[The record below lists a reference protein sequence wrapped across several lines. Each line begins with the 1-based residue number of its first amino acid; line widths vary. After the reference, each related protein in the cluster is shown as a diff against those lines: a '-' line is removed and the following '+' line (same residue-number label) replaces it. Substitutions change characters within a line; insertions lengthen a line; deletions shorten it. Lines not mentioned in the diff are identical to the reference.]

1 MKFIRTIALT
11 LLALP
16 LGAQTVQCPNL
27 QPEALVRVPEIQAKD
42 HKLRGTVLVSAE
54 QECIGFR
61 VPASAPQKG
70 MTMQYQPQWVR
81 TMRGVDTVP
90 ATPTTPAN
98 QYGQPL
104 PGPTLRARV
113 GDLVELTL
121 LNEIDTG
128 VFPYS
133 IDQAE
138 KNGAGCDQTSSYPQI
153 TPAFTDTYPDCFHG
167 SSTGNMHFHGTHTNP
182 NSTGDN
188 VFLEIRP
195 SPRTKDQ
202 ANKPIIRGPLVKPM
216 FDEFFKRCEAEL
228 PATNPMRQWPY
239 TWSDLPHAFTVM
251 QEKLL
256 KEYDESHKQK
266 LWPVD
271 AKQIAKEQFPQY
283 YIGAF
288 PYCYRIPEYNSATWP
303 PEPAAASHAAHTG
316 GSGSS
321 ESTAPTHP
329 LEMGQSPGTHWYHA
343 HKHGSTAIDVANGMT
358 GAFIIEGQYDDDLNT
373 WYGTG
378 WTQKQ
383 PVLVIQQI
391 GVSPNLERGGGGK
404 GQGPDKGPNFSV
416 NGRYTPI
423 ITMAPSEV
431 QLWRIV
437 NTSGRAGVH
446 FVGPP
451 TGFHWRQLAQDGV
464 QFNDANYQSPNF
476 HDQPITMFAGNR
488 IDILVQA
495 PSSVSNGP
503 VNVMVQN
510 LVDPSDLTGSKPAY
524 PMTLVSVNVTG
535 SPATGN
541 NAQFIPKAPT
551 QPPFL
556 ADIMEKE
563 VTGTKSLLFQSDFPG
578 TNAPRA
584 VTAHDQRRAVQRR
597 SRRGGPPQHGR
608 GVEGQQRDLRSAH
621 LPSVPHPHQP
631 VPGGGDLRSERH
643 DPRHVD
649 AALRVR
655 QEGRDLRRTVRAR
668 RAPPGDVEAV
678 LPDARWQQERLV
690 GRLRHS
696 VRHRRS
702 RCTGEPDQGRAG
714 QPDHG
719 AGLLQDAQP
728 FRRLQRLLRP
738 ALPHPRARGPRHD
751 DGRRSRSAAVTV
763 LASLIRTRGPAGNPG
778 RVTLQGLMA

>member
-1 MKFIRTIALT
+1 MKVIRAIALT

-16 LGAQTVQCPNL
+16 LGAQTVQCPTPG
-27 QPEALVRVPEIQAKD
+27 PEPLVRVPEIQAKD
-42 HKLRGTVLVSAE
+42 HKLRGTIVVSAE

-61 VPASAPQKG
+61 VPGSAPQQN
-70 MTMQYQPQWVR
+70 MTIQYQPQWVR
-81 TMRGVDTVP
+81 TMRGVDTNPV
-90 ATPTTPAN
+90 TPTTPAN

-113 GDLVELTL
+113 GDLVELTV

-138 KNGAGCDQTSSYPQI
+138 KNGAGCDQTSVYPQI
-153 TPAFTDTYPDCFHG
+153 TPTFTDTYPDCFHG

-202 ANKPIIRGPLVKPM
+202 ANKPIIRGPMVKPM

-228 PATNPMRQWPY
+228 PSTNPMRQWPF
-239 TWSDLPHAFTVM
+239 TWGDLPHDFTVM
-251 QEKLL
+251 QEKFL
-256 KEYDESHKQK
+256 KEYDQSHKQK

-271 AKQIAKEQFPQY
+271 EKQIAKQQFPQY

-288 PYCYRIPEYNSATWP
+288 PYCYRIPEYNSTTWP
-303 PEPAAASHAAHTG
+303 PEAASASHASHTG
-316 GSGSS
+316 GAGSAETS
-321 ESTAPTHP
+321 APAHP
-329 LEMGQSPGTHWYHA
+329 LQMGQSPGTHWYHA

-373 WYGTG
+373 FYGKG
-378 WTQKQ
+378 WSQKQ

-404 GQGPDKGPNFSV
+404 GQGQDKGPNFAV
-416 NGRYTPI
+416 NGRFTPI

-464 QFNDANYQSPNF
+464 QFNEANYQSANF
-476 HDQPITMFAGNR
+476 HDQPITLFAGNR
-488 IDILVQA
+488 ADLLVQA
-495 PSSVSNGP
+495 PPNVSNGP
-503 VNVMVQN
+503 VAFKVQN
-510 LVDPSDLTGSKPAY
+510 MVDPSDLTSAY
-524 PMTLVSVNVTG
+524 AMTLLSVNVTG

-541 NAQFIPKAPT
+541 NAQFIPKAPA

-556 ADIMEKE
+556 ADIMEKD
-563 VTGTKSLLFQSDFPG
+563 VTGTKSLVFASDFPG
-578 TNAPRA
+578 PNAPAPSLHTINGVQFSGEVGEVVLLNTVEEWKVINATFAGAGPPISHPFHIHINPFQVVEIFAPNDTIPGTTTPRYVFDKKA
-584 VTAHDQRRAVQRR
+584 VTTDGQCVLDAHRPETWKPCFPMSAGSKSVWWDVFGIPVGVAAKDGQGNPINDAKGNQIMVPGYFKMR
-597 SRRGGPPQHGR
+597 SRFVDFSGYYVLHCHILAHEDRGMMTV
-608 GVEGQQRDLRSAH
+608 VE
-621 LPSVPHPHQP
+621 V
-631 VPGGGDLRSERH
+631 
-643 DPRHVD
+643 
-649 AALRVR
+649 
-655 QEGRDLRRTVRAR
+655 
-668 RAPPGDVEAV
+668 AP
-678 LPDARWQQERLV
+678 
-690 GRLRHS
+690 
-696 VRHRRS
+696 
-702 RCTGEPDQGRAG
+702 
-714 QPDHG
+714 
-719 AGLLQDAQP
+719 LQSP
-728 FRRLQRLLRP
+728 YS
-738 ALPHPRARGPRHD
+738 HH
-751 DGRRSRSAAVTV
+751 
-763 LASLIRTRGPAGNPG
+763 
-778 RVTLQGLMA
+778 